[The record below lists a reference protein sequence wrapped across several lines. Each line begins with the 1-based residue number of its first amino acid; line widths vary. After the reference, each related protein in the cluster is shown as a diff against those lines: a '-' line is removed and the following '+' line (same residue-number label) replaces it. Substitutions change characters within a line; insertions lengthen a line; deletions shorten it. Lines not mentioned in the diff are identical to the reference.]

1 MTFTTNVIVLVLVAV
16 VFSITSVVGIEKG
29 MKKLSD
35 WTMYAAIFL
44 IAFIF
49 ITGPTQFIY
58 KNFTYS
64 VGKMFSNYVDM
75 SLFTDPIRN
84 SGFPELNPIFL
95 FTLALNYAAL
105 MGIFITKISKGEN
118 LSEK

>member
-1 MTFTTNVIVLVLVAV
+1 MCIRDRY
-16 VFSITSVVGIEKG
+16 I
-29 MKKLSD
+29 
-35 WTMYAAIFL
+35 AIFL

-49 ITGPTQFIY
+49 IAGPTQFIY

-84 SGFPELNPIFL
+84 SGFPELNTIFL

-105 MGIFITKISKGEN
+105 MGIFITKISKGRT
-118 LSEK
+118 LSLIHI